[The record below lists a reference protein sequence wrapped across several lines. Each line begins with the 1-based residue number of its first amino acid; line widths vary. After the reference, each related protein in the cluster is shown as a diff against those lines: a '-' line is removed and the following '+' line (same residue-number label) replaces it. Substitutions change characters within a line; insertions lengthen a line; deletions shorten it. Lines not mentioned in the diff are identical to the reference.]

1 MAESFRIIPKKALE
15 DVTTYKITHVHD
27 YDIMVHPVS
36 ILKLYP
42 IYSNITFPYHM
53 TSGHLLQ
60 AQKYVVMASTPVL
73 FQHGVAM
80 AVDSVQ

>member
-1 MAESFRIIPKKALE
+1 MGRKGRMAESFRIIPKKALE

-53 TSGHLLQ
+53 TSGHYCRHKNMLSWHLLQ
-60 AQKYVVMASTPVL
+60 SFFNMV
-73 FQHGVAM
+73 
-80 AVDSVQ
+80 